1 MYKSDLEGLI
11 LSFAS
16 FNDVIVL
23 TVDLSDPSN
32 VMLGIESWVSSLI
45 SHSSSVVL
53 LSSVLD
59 KLYLDSSNSF
69 GNPISN

>member
-1 MYKSDLEGLI
+1 MYNDLEGLI

-23 TVDLSDPSN
+23 TVDLFDPSN
-32 VMLGIESWVSSLI
+32 VMLRIQSWFSSLI

-59 KLYLDSSNSF
+59 KLYLD
-69 GNPISN
+69 

>member
-1 MYKSDLEGLI
+1 MYNDCLI

-16 FNDVIVL
+16 FIDVIVL